1 MPSLPRRGAI
11 VTLLLGGLFGI
22 TPRTA
27 RGQTE
32 APLVTDRP
40 DFTESA
46 LTVPRGDAQ
55 LESGYTFS
63 RADDADEHTLGE
75 ILLRVGLT
83 DRLEAR
89 IGLGS
94 HAWIAA
100 PGEDP
105 SGFEDPS
112 LGMKVVLAMEETAG
126 VAAAVLAG
134 TAIPIGD
141 DDVGEDDWQPEI
153 KLAVSRG
160 LSETVALA
168 ANAGYARASEDGEGF
183 DQGSASLSL
192 GIGLSERWGAYAEA
206 YGTFPASRS
215 GDDEAVLNGGLT
227 FLVHPLLQLD
237 ARAGAGLTDAA
248 PDFFVGLG
256 IARRW

>member
-1 MPSLPRRGAI
+1 MVPLRVRSVQVG
-11 VTLLLGGLFGI
+11 LLVLALAGLH
-22 TPRTA
+22 A
-27 RGQTE
+27 RPLVGQPG

-46 LTVPRGDAQ
+46 LTVPRRDVQ
-55 LESGYTFS
+55 LESGYTFT
-63 RADDADEHTLGE
+63 RAEGGNEHALGE
-75 ILLRVGLT
+75 ILLRIGLL
-83 DRLEAR
+83 DHVEAR

-94 HAWIAA
+94 YAWVEAS
-100 PGEDP
+100 GDDP

-112 LGMKVVLAMEETAG
+112 LGIKAVLAREETAG
-126 VAAAVLAG
+126 VAAALLAG
-134 TAIPIGD
+134 SSAPVGD
-141 DDVGEDDWQPEI
+141 DDLGEDDWQPEV

-160 LSETVALA
+160 LSEVVALA

-192 GIGLSERWGAYAEA
+192 GMGLSDRWGAYGEA
-206 YGTFPASRS
+206 YGTFPATRS
-215 GDDEAVLNGGLT
+215 GDDEAVLNGGFT

>member
-1 MPSLPRRGAI
+1 MASSSCRSVRRAFL
-11 VTLLLGGLFGI
+11 VATLSGVI
-22 TPRTA
+22 APA
-27 RGQTE
+27 SPAQTE

-46 LTVPRGDAQ
+46 LTVPRGSLQ
-55 LESGYTFS
+55 LESGYTFTG
-63 RADDADEHTLGE
+63 AEDADEHTLGE
-75 ILLRVGLT
+75 VLLRIGLL

-89 IGLGS
+89 IGLGA
-94 HAWIAA
+94 HAWIEA
-100 PGEDP
+100 PGEDA

-112 LGMKVVLAMEETAG
+112 LGMKAVLAREETAG

-134 TAIPIGD
+134 TSVPIGD
-141 DDVGEDDWQPEI
+141 GDVGEDDWQPEI

-160 LSETVALA
+160 LSEAFALA

-206 YGTFPASRS
+206 YGTFPVSPS
-215 GDDEAVLNGGLT
+215 GDDEAVLNGGFTL
-227 FLVHPLLQLD
+227 LLHPLLQLD
-237 ARAGAGLTDAA
+237 ARAGAGLSEAA
-248 PDFFVGLG
+248 PDFFVGVG

>member
-1 MPSLPRRGAI
+1 MVQSPGQSVPVA
-11 VTLLLGGLFGI
+11 LLAAVLSGVF
-22 TPRTA
+22 PA
-27 RGQTE
+27 SSMAQSE

-46 LTVPRGDAQ
+46 VTVPRGDVQ
-55 LESGYTFS
+55 LESGYTFT
-63 RADDADEHTLGE
+63 RAEDGDEHALGE
-75 ILLRVGLT
+75 ILLRIGLVE
-83 DRLEAR
+83 RLEAR

-94 HAWIAA
+94 HAWMTAA
-100 PGEDP
+100 GNDP

-112 LGMKVVLAMEETAG
+112 LGLKAVLAQEETAG
-126 VAAAVLAG
+126 VAAAVLAA
-134 TAIPIGD
+134 TSIPIGD
-141 DDVGEDDWQPEI
+141 RDVGEDDWQPEI

-160 LSETVALA
+160 LSEALALA
-168 ANAGYARASEDGEGF
+168 ANAGYARASEGGEGF

-192 GIGLSERWGAYAEA
+192 GMGLSERWGAYAET
-206 YGTFPASRS
+206 YGTFPVSPS
-215 GDDEAVLNGGLT
+215 GDDEAVLNGGFT

-248 PDFFVGLG
+248 PDFFLGVG